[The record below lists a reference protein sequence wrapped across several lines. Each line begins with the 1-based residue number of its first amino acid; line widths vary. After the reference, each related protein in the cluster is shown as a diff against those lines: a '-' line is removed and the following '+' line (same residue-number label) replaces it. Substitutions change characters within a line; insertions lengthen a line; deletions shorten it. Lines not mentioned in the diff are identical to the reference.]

1 MGTGDEETSQPGLH
15 GKQSLDKGAE
25 FEKWS
30 REAGR
35 VNERRSVTRKV
46 TEPQRVTALATAA
59 P

>member
-1 MGTGDEETSQPGLH
+1 MSQPGLH

-25 FEKWS
+25 FERWG
-30 REAGR
+30 REAGG

-46 TEPQRVTALATAA
+46 TGPQRVTALAAAA